1 MKLVLAAA
9 MWNNPHLLVLDEP
22 TNYLDRESL
31 GALASAIN
39 DFQGAVIMISHNS
52 GMPRPPPACSS
63 CVCSLLMRRY
73 SVTNLRI
80 QLILSIY
87 RRSAADAR
95 HDLQVMALPRRGA
108 CLQVTP

>member
-39 DFQGAVIMISHNS
+39 EFQGACIMISHNS
-52 GMPRPPPACSS
+52 GTPSIPMQSYTCTPCTAYE
-63 CVCSLLMRRY
+63 LLGEIA
-73 SVTNLRI
+73 VNEFK
-80 QLILSIY
+80 
-87 RRSAADAR
+87 SAVNINVIS
-95 HDLQVMALPRRGA
+95 QVAL
-108 CLQVTP
+108 CL